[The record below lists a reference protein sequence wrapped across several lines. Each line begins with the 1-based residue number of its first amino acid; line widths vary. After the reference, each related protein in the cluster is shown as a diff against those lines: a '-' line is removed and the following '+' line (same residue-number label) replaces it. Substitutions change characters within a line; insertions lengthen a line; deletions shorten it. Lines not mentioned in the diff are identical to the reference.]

1 MHNVAKNIAYAIF
14 YLSHSYVIL
23 HVGQILE
30 DFQIS
35 QSQIVAY
42 KKQLD
47 SCKKELEEERRRGQQ
62 LEAEVHVQCIICT
75 RLPGITWYDI
85 QHTNILHQSL
95 ETVTLRELAH
105 LVICETKASR

>member
-1 MHNVAKNIAYAIF
+1 MHTVQIYQGISAIYIVPPRHQHF
-14 YLSHSYVIL
+14 SAFIL

-95 ETVTLRELAH
+95 ETVTLRE
-105 LVICETKASR
+105 